1 MQVTA
6 TANTEQV
13 PVTNNQHQI
22 NIKNNLDNQQ
32 QQQQR
37 GRNLD
42 EEVKNSL
49 KFLPFKFSLDSV
61 CAFHFIQT
69 PTE

>member
-13 PVTNNQHQI
+13 PVTNNQQQI
-22 NIKNNLDNQQ
+22 NIKNLDN
-32 QQQQR
+32 QQQR

-42 EEVKNSL
+42 EEVTTKQHKKNI
-49 KFLPFKFSLDSV
+49 
-61 CAFHFIQT
+61 H
-69 PTE
+69 